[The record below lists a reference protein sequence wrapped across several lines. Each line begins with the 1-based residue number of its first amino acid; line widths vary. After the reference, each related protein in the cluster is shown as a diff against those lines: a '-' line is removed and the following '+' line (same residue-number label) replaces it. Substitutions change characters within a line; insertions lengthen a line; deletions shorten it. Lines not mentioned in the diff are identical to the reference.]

1 MSTITVNI
9 PDLSGATDVD
19 VIEVL
24 VAAGDVVAEGDSLI
38 TLETDKASMEV
49 PSPQAGK
56 IVSMAISEG
65 DTVNEGDLLMEIEIA
80 SSESVSADEPV
91 AESEAVESFSAAIE
105 SAAPVAAAS
114 TVEQVLIPD
123 LSGASDVDVIEVLVA
138 IGDTVS
144 EGDSLITLETDKASM
159 EVPSPASGV
168 VKALTIAEGDKVNE
182 GDLLIELE
190 VVGAPA
196 PAPVAATVES
206 SSAAAPVEASVPPTA
221 ASSGGVESVLIPDLS
236 GASDVDVIEV
246 LVKEG
251 DSVAEGDSLITLET
265 DKASM
270 EVPSPSA
277 GVIKSMKIS
286 EGDKVNEGDLLLELE
301 VVGSAPAAAPV
312 SAPSPSASAP
322 APAPAQSAA
331 PTKTA
336 PATSATD
343 LVDLEKRNRSVH
355 AGPAVRAIARE
366 YGVDLTKVTGSGRK
380 GRIVKQD
387 VQAYVKGALQKLD
400 SAPAAAVTGGSG
412 IPAIPAVDH
421 SKFGE
426 IEKVKL
432 SKIDKIT
439 RDNMSRCWLNIPHV
453 TQFDDADITE
463 LESFRKEMKDE
474 AIAFVDQFLDRA
486 RGNLVTCLGNDFAGC
501 SIDQII
507 GRTCAANAFREELGD
522 PAVGLFVEREINGVI
537 VSIHDAF
544 LIETQSIKQ
553 GCHRQ
558 LTTTVDTRE
567 NKIFGVEFEIQPR
580 TAVRDDA
587 ACKQQLARRMGLA
600 LVVVKENARRTVH
613 LGYDYTFGT
622 VDDKGAVW
630 CHQRHVAH
638 ENVLFFDVLDRTRA
652 GVFVDIEHDQAQGHF
667 QRRAVGQ
674 VALHTFFDVEL
685 GFFQFVFHEL
695 ENRSLVE
702 VFDWEYR
709 LEYAFDTLAVQWQ
722 IGITRP
728 QEQVIRGFLNLD
740 EVRHFQYFANLAVIF
755 AQAFLA

>member
-91 AESEAVESFSAAIE
+91 AEPEAVESVSAAVE

-138 IGDTVS
+138 VGDTVS

-190 VVGAPA
+190 VTGASA

-206 SSAAAPVEASVPPTA
+206 SSAAAPVEASVPPAA

-312 SAPSPSASAP
+312 SAPAPSASAP

-331 PTKTA
+331 PTKPA
-336 PATSATD
+336 PATTATD

-463 LESFRKEMKDE
+463 LEAFRKEMKDE
-474 AIAFVDQFLDRA
+474 AAKQGVKLTPLPFLIKAAAIALTRHQKFNASLDADGEHIVYKKFVNIGIAVDTPNGLMVPVIKDADKKSIYEISNETIELAGKAKDRKLKPNEMQGGCFTISSLGGIGGTGFTPIVNA
-486 RGNLVTCLGNDFAGC
+486 PEVAILGVSKADIKPRWNGKEFEPRLMLPLCLSYDHRA
-501 SIDQII
+501 
-507 GRTCAANAFREELGD
+507 
-522 PAVGLFVEREINGVI
+522 INGG
-537 VSIHDAF
+537 DAGRF
-544 LIETQSIKQ
+544 LTDLNGLLSDI
-553 GCHRQ
+553 
-558 LTTTVDTRE
+558 
-567 NKIFGVEFEIQPR
+567 
-580 TAVRDDA
+580 
-587 ACKQQLARRMGLA
+587 RR
-600 LVVVKENARRTVH
+600 LV
-613 LGYDYTFGT
+613 L
-622 VDDKGAVW
+622 
-630 CHQRHVAH
+630 
-638 ENVLFFDVLDRTRA
+638 
-652 GVFVDIEHDQAQGHF
+652 
-667 QRRAVGQ
+667 
-674 VALHTFFDVEL
+674 
-685 GFFQFVFHEL
+685 
-695 ENRSLVE
+695 
-702 VFDWEYR
+702 
-709 LEYAFDTLAVQWQ
+709 
-722 IGITRP
+722 
-728 QEQVIRGFLNLD
+728 
-740 EVRHFQYFANLAVIF
+740 
-755 AQAFLA
+755 

>member
-1 MSTITVNI
+1 VSTITVNI

-65 DTVNEGDLLMEIEIA
+65 DTVNEGDLLMEIEV
-80 SSESVSADEPV
+80 VS
-91 AESEAVESFSAAIE
+91 IE
-105 SAAPVAAAS
+105 SASVEEATEEPESIESASAPVESPAPEAPAS
-114 TVEQVLIPD
+114 SIEQVLIPD

-138 IGDTVS
+138 VGDSVS

-168 VKALTIAEGDKVNE
+168 IKALTIAEGDKVNE

-190 VVGAPA
+190 VVGASAPASVPVESSPA
-196 PAPVAATVES
+196 PAA
-206 SSAAAPVEASVPPTA
+206 VEAS
-221 ASSGGVESVLIPDLS
+221 ASEPVAQPGGIESILIPDLS

-251 DSVAEGDSLITLET
+251 DSIAEGDSLITLET

-277 GVIKSMKIS
+277 GVVKSMKIH

-301 VVGSAPAAAPV
+301 VVGSASVPAPAAAEPV
-312 SAPSPSASAP
+312 PPVASTASPAPSVAP
-322 APAPAQSAA
+322 AKSTPAAS
-331 PTKTA
+331 T
-336 PATSATD
+336 TD

-387 VQAYVKGALQKLD
+387 VQAYVKKALQTLD
-400 SAPAAAVTGGSG
+400 AAPVAAVSGGTG

-421 SKFGE
+421 SQFGE

-432 SKIDKIT
+432 TKIDKIT

-463 LESFRKEMKDE
+463 LEAFRKEMKDE
-474 AIAFVDQFLDRA
+474 AAKQGVKLTPLPFLIKAAAIALTRHQKFNASLDADGEHIVYKKFVNIGIAVDTPNGLMVPVIKDADKKSIYELSNEALELAGKAKDRKLKPNEMQGA
-486 RGNLVTCLGNDFAGC
+486 CFTISSLGGIGGTGFTPIVNAPEVAILGVSKSDIKPRWNGKEFEPRLMLPLCLSYDHRA
-501 SIDQII
+501 
-507 GRTCAANAFREELGD
+507 
-522 PAVGLFVEREINGVI
+522 INGG
-537 VSIHDAF
+537 DAGRF
-544 LIETQSIKQ
+544 LTDLNGLLSDI
-553 GCHRQ
+553 
-558 LTTTVDTRE
+558 
-567 NKIFGVEFEIQPR
+567 
-580 TAVRDDA
+580 
-587 ACKQQLARRMGLA
+587 RR
-600 LVVVKENARRTVH
+600 LV
-613 LGYDYTFGT
+613 L
-622 VDDKGAVW
+622 
-630 CHQRHVAH
+630 
-638 ENVLFFDVLDRTRA
+638 
-652 GVFVDIEHDQAQGHF
+652 
-667 QRRAVGQ
+667 
-674 VALHTFFDVEL
+674 
-685 GFFQFVFHEL
+685 
-695 ENRSLVE
+695 
-702 VFDWEYR
+702 
-709 LEYAFDTLAVQWQ
+709 
-722 IGITRP
+722 
-728 QEQVIRGFLNLD
+728 
-740 EVRHFQYFANLAVIF
+740 
-755 AQAFLA
+755 

>member
-1 MSTITVNI
+1 VSTITVNI
-9 PDLSGATDVD
+9 PDLSGASDVD

-49 PSPQAGK
+49 PSPHAGK

-65 DTVNEGDLLMEIEIA
+65 DTVNEGDLMMEIEIA
-80 SSESVSADEPV
+80 SAESAPAAEPVVEAASVEPVSAPV
-91 AESEAVESFSAAIE
+91 E
-105 SAAPVAAAS
+105 SAAPSSAAS
-114 TVEQVLIPD
+114 AVEQVLIPD

-138 IGDTVS
+138 VGDTVS

-168 VKALTIAEGDKVNE
+168 IKALTIAEGDKVNE

-190 VVGAPA
+190 VAGASAPIATAVQSSPAAAAEEASAPA
-196 PAPVAATVES
+196 
-206 SSAAAPVEASVPPTA
+206 AAAQ
-221 ASSGGVESVLIPDLS
+221 SGGVESVLIPDLS

-270 EVPSPSA
+270 EVPSPAA
-277 GVIKSMKIS
+277 GVIKSMKIN

-301 VVGSAPAAAPV
+301 VVGSAPVVAPV
-312 SAPSPSASAP
+312 SAPAPAASTPGQAPAAAPAKP
-322 APAPAQSAA
+322 APAAS
-331 PTKTA
+331 T
-336 PATSATD
+336 TD
-343 LVDLEKRNRSVH
+343 LVDLEKRNRTVH

-463 LESFRKEMKDE
+463 LEAFRKEMKDE
-474 AIAFVDQFLDRA
+474 AAKQGVKLTPLPFLIKAAAIALTRHQKFNASLDADGEHIVYKKFVNIGIAVDTPNGLMVPVIKDADKKSIYELSNEAIELAGKAKDRKLKPNEMQGA
-486 RGNLVTCLGNDFAGC
+486 CFTISSLGGIGGTGFTPIVNAPEVAILGVSKADIKPRWNGKEFEPRLMLPLCLSYDHRA
-501 SIDQII
+501 
-507 GRTCAANAFREELGD
+507 
-522 PAVGLFVEREINGVI
+522 INGG
-537 VSIHDAF
+537 DAGRF
-544 LIETQSIKQ
+544 LTDLNGLLSDI
-553 GCHRQ
+553 
-558 LTTTVDTRE
+558 
-567 NKIFGVEFEIQPR
+567 
-580 TAVRDDA
+580 
-587 ACKQQLARRMGLA
+587 RR
-600 LVVVKENARRTVH
+600 LV
-613 LGYDYTFGT
+613 L
-622 VDDKGAVW
+622 
-630 CHQRHVAH
+630 
-638 ENVLFFDVLDRTRA
+638 
-652 GVFVDIEHDQAQGHF
+652 
-667 QRRAVGQ
+667 
-674 VALHTFFDVEL
+674 
-685 GFFQFVFHEL
+685 
-695 ENRSLVE
+695 
-702 VFDWEYR
+702 
-709 LEYAFDTLAVQWQ
+709 
-722 IGITRP
+722 
-728 QEQVIRGFLNLD
+728 
-740 EVRHFQYFANLAVIF
+740 
-755 AQAFLA
+755 